1 MILKIYKS
9 WAVRHVHPT
18 NFILHLFG
26 IPMAVLGLI
35 YLFLNEW
42 LLGSFLFVAG
52 YLLQIIGHRIE
63 GNEVGEWTL
72 IKKIGEKMK
81 KLMTSSFVV
90 LAVALLAT
98 GCQTVRTTETPED
111 AYGIRKP
118 ADATRQIGQDENVI
132 IERVY

>member
-1 MILKIYKS
+1 MYKS
-9 WAVRHVHPT
+9 WAIRHVHPT
-18 NFILHLFG
+18 NFTLHLFG

-35 YLFLNEW
+35 LLFFNGV
-42 LLGSFLFVAG
+42 LLGIVLFVAG

-63 GNEVGEWTL
+63 GNEVGEWIL

-81 KLMTSSFVV
+81 KLITLSLFVV
-90 LAVALLAT
+90 ATALLAT
-98 GCQTVRTTETPED
+98 GCQTVRTTETPQD

-118 ADATRQIGQDENVI
+118 ADATRQVGQDENVI

>member
-1 MILKIYKS
+1 MYQS

-26 IPMAVLGLI
+26 IPMAVAGVV
-35 YLFLNEW
+35 YLFLGAF
-42 LLGSFLFVAG
+42 LLGSILFVAG

-98 GCQTVRTTETPED
+98 GCQTVRTTETPDD

-118 ADATRQIGQDENVI
+118 ADATRQVGQEENVI
-132 IERVY
+132 IEHVY